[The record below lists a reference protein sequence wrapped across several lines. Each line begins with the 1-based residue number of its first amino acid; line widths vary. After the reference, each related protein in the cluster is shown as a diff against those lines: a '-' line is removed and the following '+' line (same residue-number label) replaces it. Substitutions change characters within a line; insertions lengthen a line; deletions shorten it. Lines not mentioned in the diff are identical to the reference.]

1 MLRKLLVSILLF
13 YSFAAAQELQSEYF
27 VEGDTI
33 TLKTIIPSTKEETTL
48 YNFANSKNIKRVKS
62 SLLIKKLK
70 KLGYTDFEAKH
81 AYVQFSKKS
90 PVDTSFIKNALRN
103 YYKKNYS
110 SITIDS
116 IEVNPRTY
124 MEQLPKE
131 YSFGIQKD
139 SFLQNSGY
147 CYIVTPEKKKIFFR
161 YLVSAHILA
170 YHARQ
175 TLIRG
180 EALGKI
186 NLVKKSIMLSKFRAK
201 PLEELPKDGL
211 EAKHRVKKGTL
222 ITLRDT
228 ATLILVKRG
237 ERVHV
242 TLRNSG
248 IAISFEA
255 EAITDGRLGESV
267 TIQKSDNKRLIGR
280 VVGKNQVEI

>member
-33 TLKTIIPSTKEETTL
+33 TLKTIIPTTKEETTL

-70 KLGYTDFEAKH
+70 KLGYTEFEAKH

-90 PVDTSFIKNALRN
+90 PIDTTTIENSLRN
-103 YYKKNYS
+103 YYKKHYS

-116 IEVNPRTY
+116 IQVNPRTY
-124 MEQLPKE
+124 MQKLPKE
-131 YSFGIQKD
+131 YSFGIQED
-139 SFLQNSGY
+139 SFLKSNGY
-147 CYIVTPEKKKIFFR
+147 CYIITPQKKKIFFN
-161 YLVSAHILA
+161 YSIKAHIFA
-170 YHARQ
+170 YHTRE
-175 TLIRG
+175 TLSRG
-180 EALGKI
+180 EALSKI
-186 NLVKKSIMLSKFRAK
+186 NLQKKSIMLSKFRAK
-201 PLEELPKDGL
+201 PLEKLPKDGL
-211 EAKHRVKKGTL
+211 EAKHRVKKGSL
-222 ITLRDT
+222 VTLRDT
-228 ATLILVKRG
+228 TTLFLVKRG

-255 EAITDGRLGESV
+255 EAVTSGRLGESV
-267 TIQKSDNKRLIGR
+267 TIQKSNNKRLRAR
-280 VVGKNQVEI
+280 VVGKSQVEI

>member
-70 KLGYTDFEAKH
+70 KLGYRDFEAKH

-228 ATLILVKRG
+228 ATLVLVKRG

>member
-70 KLGYTDFEAKH
+70 ELGYRDFEAKH

-90 PVDTSFIKNALRN
+90 PVETSFIKNALRN

-175 TLIRG
+175 TLLRG

-228 ATLILVKRG
+228 ATLVLVKRG

>member
-70 KLGYTDFEAKH
+70 ELGYTDFEAKH

-175 TLIRG
+175 TLLRG